1 MGRLQVNMLGTSFT
15 IRAKEDDEYLEKLY
29 TYYREITGT
38 IGESKSL
45 TDPLQISILAGITLV
60 DELIKSKTANLL
72 EENGREDEYS
82 AEDEI
87 AGRLAEQMIDKI
99 NQVI

>member
-15 IRAKEDDEYLEKLY
+15 IKAKEDDEYLEKLY

-45 TDPLQISILAGITLV
+45 SDPLQISILAGITLV
-60 DELIKSKTANLL
+60 DELIKAKTANLM
-72 EENGREDEYS
+72 EENEIREESD
-82 AEDEI
+82 AEDEV
-87 AGRLAEQMIDKI
+87 ATRLTEQMIDRI

>member
-29 TYYREITGT
+29 TYYREI
-38 IGESKSL
+38 
-45 TDPLQISILAGITLV
+45 SILAGITLV

-72 EENGREDEYS
+72 EENGREDESS

>member
-15 IRAKEDDEYLEKLY
+15 IKAKEDDEYLEKLY

-45 TDPLQISILAGITLV
+45 SDPLQISILAGITLV
-60 DELIKSKTANLL
+60 DELIKAKTANLM
-72 EENGREDEYS
+72 EENEIREESD
-82 AEDEI
+82 AEDEV
-87 AGRLAEQMIDKI
+87 ATRLAEQMIDRI

>member
-15 IRAKEDDEYLEKLY
+15 IKAKEDDEYLEKLY

-45 TDPLQISILAGITLV
+45 SDPLQISILAGITLV
-60 DELIKSKTANLL
+60 DELIKAKTANLM
-72 EENGREDEYS
+72 EENEIREESDADDEV
-82 AEDEI
+82 AT
-87 AGRLAEQMIDKI
+87 RLAEQMIDRI